1 MMYYFMS
8 KFVSLFG
15 ISVFATTAFIRG
27 ISVRCTR
34 RFFSIRN
41 GAVMSEHILLF
52 GISIFASAALICG
65 ISVRCTRRL
74 FGIRNGA
81 VMSEHG

>member
-1 MMYYFMS
+1 MVYYFMS

-15 ISVFATTAFIRG
+15 ISIFATTALIRG
-27 ISVRCTR
+27 IAVRCTR
-34 RFFSIRN
+34 RLFSIRN

-52 GISIFASAALICG
+52 GISVFASAALICG
-65 ISVRCTRRL
+65 ISVLRTCRFFSVL
-74 FGIRNGA
+74 NGA